1 VEAWRIPANPV
12 PPDTS
17 ATDLAWIM
25 PRRFP
30 QPRKTFEQA
39 LKLSGASDRITTTY
53 IYCTRPRPGDVF
65 GQFAERARREPG
77 WRYLEIDATHNPH
90 ITAPDALAG
99 LLDGVASRGGGSA

>member
-1 VEAWRIPANPV
+1 
-12 PPDTS
+12 
-17 ATDLAWIM
+17 
-25 PRRFP
+25 
-30 QPRKTFEQA
+30 
-39 LKLSGASDRITTTY
+39 
-53 IYCTRPRPGDVF
+53 VF